1 MTDHSVNDINTI
13 SNNLQVPTSQ
23 VVLVSTQWNKAIID
37 ELERGAMA
45 VLAAFP
51 QIQVKTLRVPGAV
64 EIPHAIYM
72 HNKMVGANAYIALGC
87 VIRGETPHFDYVCQS
102 VTQGITQLNLQQDA
116 PVIFGVITVNTLQQ
130 AHDRLGGKDGHKG
143 AEAAMAALNMLALQY
158 SFQLNNSQQ
167 QP

>member
-1 MTDHSVNDINTI
+1 MTDHSVNEINSI
-13 SNNLQVPTSQ
+13 NNNLQVPASQ

-45 VLAAFP
+45 VFANFP
-51 QIQVKTLRVPGAV
+51 QIKVSSFKVPGAV
-64 EIPHAIYM
+64 EIPHAI
-72 HNKMVGANAYIALGC
+72 HQHHRLVGADAYIALGC

-102 VTQGITQLNLQQDA
+102 VTQGITQLNVQQDA
-116 PVIFGVITVNTLQQ
+116 PVIFGVLTVNTLQQ

-143 AEAAMAALNMLALQY
+143 EEAAMAALNMLALQHH
-158 SFQLNNSQQ
+158 FQHSNQNT